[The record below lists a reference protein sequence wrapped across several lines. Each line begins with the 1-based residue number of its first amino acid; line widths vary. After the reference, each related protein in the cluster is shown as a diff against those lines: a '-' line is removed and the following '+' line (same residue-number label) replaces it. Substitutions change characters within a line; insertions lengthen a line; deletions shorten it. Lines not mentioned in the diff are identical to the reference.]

1 MRFGSV
7 NTKMMAS
14 NMTFA
19 KVESTQYWEIGLSD
33 IKVANVS
40 L

>member
-1 MRFGSV
+1 
-7 NTKMMAS
+7 MAS

-33 IKVANVS
+33 IKVNNVT
-40 L
+40 LDICDRL